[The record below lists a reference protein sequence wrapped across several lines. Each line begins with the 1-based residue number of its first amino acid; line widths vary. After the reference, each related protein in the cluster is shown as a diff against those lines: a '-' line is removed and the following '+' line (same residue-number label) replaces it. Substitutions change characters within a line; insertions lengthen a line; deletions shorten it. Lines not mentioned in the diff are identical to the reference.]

1 MQILVAPQEF
11 KGSLTATEA
20 ASAIAAGVREALP
33 KASIVEA
40 PMSDG
45 GPGLVDALLTARG
58 GTRIETPVHDPLMRP
73 IIATWALLEDGSA
86 AIEMAAASGLVLL
99 SRQERDPLIA
109 STYGTGELI
118 RAALDRGC
126 RHLIVGVGGS
136 ATVDAGAG
144 AITLLGARL
153 VDASHNELP
162 PGGAALADLDR
173 IDLTRI
179 HPRLQDAEIIV
190 ASDVTSPLHGPTGA
204 AA

>member
-1 MQILVAPQEF
+1 
-11 KGSLTATEA
+11 
-20 ASAIAAGVREALP
+20 
-33 KASIVEA
+33 
-40 PMSDG
+40 
-45 GPGLVDALLTARG
+45 
-58 GTRIETPVHDPLMRP
+58 
-73 IIATWALLEDGSA
+73 
-86 AIEMAAASGLVLL
+86 
-99 SRQERDPLIA
+99 
-109 STYGTGELI
+109 GTGELI

-126 RHLIVGVGGS
+126 RHMIVGVGGS

-204 AA
+204 AALFGPQKGASPDDVPVLDAALRHFADVVLRQFAIDLQAIPGSGAAGGLGAGLVVAAHARIEAGFPIVAQAAGLEAKIAAADIVI